1 MPPSSQDING
11 GGSALSDV
19 ATVSDGGALYES
31 VTVVGD
37 EVYSINETGSM
48 APMAANVSERV
59 TRYRT
64 DVAGVVGELA
74 LVRHRLMDAR
84 SAVTVLSLREQVKH
98 ELDVLEATARL
109 DVYTNGYLSRVL
121 DGS

>member
-1 MPPSSQDING
+1 MGAGSCAGSSSQ
-11 GGSALSDV
+11 AV
-19 ATVSDGGALYES
+19 ADMAVSGDDGALYES

-37 EVYSINETGSM
+37 EVYSIAEAGSL

-64 DVAGVVGELA
+64 DIAGVVGELA
-74 LVRHRLMDAR
+74 LVRLRLIDAG
-84 SAVTVLSLREQVKH
+84 ATVGALSLREQVNH
-98 ELDVLEATARL
+98 QLDVLEATARL

-121 DGS
+121 EGS

>member
-1 MPPSSQDING
+1 
-11 GGSALSDV
+11 
-19 ATVSDGGALYES
+19 
-31 VTVVGD
+31 
-37 EVYSINETGSM
+37 M
-48 APMAANVSERV
+48 APMAANVSERG

-74 LVRHRLMDAR
+74 LVRHRLMEAR
-84 SAVTVLSLREQVKH
+84 GSVAVLSLREQVKH